1 MTAAP
6 DHPAAAYVAF
16 YEALSPETVSG
27 IEAVVHDD
35 VRFKDPFSDV
45 RGVQTYKKILE
56 DMFLAA
62 PDIKFTVH
70 HCAYDGEVCFL
81 RWTSRGTVKKLG
93 SDPWVVEGMSE
104 LKFAP
109 DGRVL
114 SHIDHW
120 DAATQFYMRI
130 PVIGRILRLIQRRVA
145 AH

>member
-1 MTAAP
+1 MTS

-16 YEALSPETVSG
+16 YEALSPETVSD
-27 IEAVVHDD
+27 IDAVVHDD
-35 VRFKDPFSDV
+35 IHFKDPFSDV
-45 RGVQTYKKILE
+45 RGVQTYKRILE

-62 PDIKFTVH
+62 PDITFTVR
-70 HCAYDGEVCFL
+70 HCAYDGDVCFL

-104 LKFAP
+104 LRFAA
-109 DGRVL
+109 DGRVV

-120 DAATQFYMRI
+120 DASTQFYMRI
-130 PVIGRILRLIQRRVA
+130 PIVGHVLRIIQRRIA